1 MKTTIVTALFAF
13 LVAGSLIAAETNAPA
28 ASEPDDRPDI
38 TTRSGVTYQR
48 CKVQRVEPDGI
59 SVFHSK
65 GIAKI
70 PFPDLPEEY
79 QKRYE
84 YDPQEASEYS
94 RKMAEA
100 RRRAAARRQA
110 QWEKQQDEAELRQAH
125 KELVDLV
132 AKQKMAVAGEVLQ
145 VYKGGVL
152 LNGAVTLDER
162 WEPDPTDDVRRMG
175 GPRMRKVTGLK
186 TVTAEYEPIF
196 IVGIGPG
203 LHDGASWAGAV
214 YPAGT
219 YQYTTVMGAPK
230 TVKRCATSPELA
242 VQVELEE

>member
-1 MKTTIVTALFAF
+1 MKTLVTALSIALFAG
-13 LVAGSLIAAETNAPA
+13 VLIAEDTNAPA
-28 ASEPDDRPDI
+28 ATKSDDRPDL
-38 TTRSGVTYQR
+38 TTRSGVTYKR

-79 QKRYE
+79 QTKYG
-84 YDPQEASEYS
+84 YDPQTAVEYS
-94 RKMAEA
+94 RNMAEA
-100 RRRAAARRQA
+100 RRHAAARRQA
-110 QWEKQQDEAELRQAH
+110 QWKSQQDEAELRQAH

-132 AKQKMAVAGEVLQ
+132 AKQKMAVAGDVLQ

-203 LHDGASWAGAV
+203 LHDGASWAGVV
-214 YPAGT
+214 YPAGN

-230 TVKRCATSPELA
+230 TVKRYATSPELA
-242 VQVELEE
+242 VQAELDE